1 MDINENESMLQK
13 DFKQRDVQRMR
24 NLITKNY
31 GDKTVTQAGYT
42 KEIVEHKEGDVWE
55 ENGKQWTIKNGL
67 KQNITRLDNIKK
79 SLIIPLTCPNC
90 SKPMKNDTLNKKMW
104 PIHKMCFDCVIT
116 METKLKRE
124 GKFEEYER
132 NMTKRGIETYIK
144 ELEEALLEL
153 SLSTTEDESVVT
165 ESGDIE
171 HWVGGNID
179 KQKILQDLQ
188 EHIQKLKDIV
198 GY

>member
-1 MDINENESMLQK
+1 MANESMLQK

-42 KEIVEHKEGDVWE
+42 KETVEHKEGDIWE

-132 NMTKRGIETYIK
+132 NMTRKGIETYIK

-153 SLSTTEDESVVT
+153 SLSTTEDESIVT

-198 GY
+198 NS

>member
-1 MDINENESMLQK
+1 MANESMLQK
-13 DFKQRDVQRMR
+13 DFKSRDVQRMR

-42 KEIVEHKEGDVWE
+42 KETIEHKESDVWE

-79 SLIIPLTCPNC
+79 SLIIPLICPSC

-132 NMTKRGIETYIK
+132 NMTRKGIETYIK

-153 SLSTTEDESVVT
+153 SLSTTEDESIVT

-179 KQKILQDLQ
+179 NHKIIQDLQ
-188 EHIQKLKDIV
+188 EHIRELKDIV

>member
-1 MDINENESMLQK
+1 MANESMLQK

-124 GKFEEYER
+124 GKFEEYES
-132 NMTKRGIETYIK
+132 NMTKKGIETYIK

-153 SLSTTEDESVVT
+153 SLSTTEDESIVT

>member
-1 MDINENESMLQK
+1 MANESMLQK

-42 KEIVEHKEGDVWE
+42 KETVEHKEGDVWE

-79 SLIIPLTCPNC
+79 SLIIPLTCPSC

-132 NMTKRGIETYIK
+132 NMTRKGIETYIK

-153 SLSTTEDESVVT
+153 SLSTTEDESIVT

-198 GY
+198 EY

>member
-1 MDINENESMLQK
+1 MTNESMLQK

-42 KEIVEHKEGDVWE
+42 KETIEHKEGDVWE
-55 ENGKQWTIKNGL
+55 ENGKTWTIKNSL
-67 KQNITRLDNIKK
+67 KQTITRLDSIKK
-79 SLIIPLTCPNC
+79 SIMLPLTCPNC

-104 PIHKMCFDCVIT
+104 PIHKMCFNCVIT

-132 NMTKRGIETYIK
+132 NMTRKGIETYIK

-153 SLSTTEDESVVT
+153 SLSTTEDQSIVT

-171 HWVGGNID
+171 NWVGGNID

-198 GY
+198 NS

>member
-1 MDINENESMLQK
+1 MANESMLQK

-42 KEIVEHKEGDVWE
+42 KEYTERKEGDVWE
-55 ENGKQWTIKNGL
+55 ENGKTWTIKNGL
-67 KQNITRLDNIKK
+67 KQTITRLDSIKK
-79 SLIIPLTCPNC
+79 SIMLPLTCPNC

-132 NMTKRGIETYIK
+132 NMTRKGIETYIK

-153 SLSTTEDESVVT
+153 SLSTTEDESIVT

-198 GY
+198 NS

>member
-1 MDINENESMLQK
+1 MANESMLQK

-90 SKPMKNDTLNKKMW
+90 SKPMKNDILNKKMW

-132 NMTKRGIETYIK
+132 NMTRKGIETYIK

>member
-1 MDINENESMLQK
+1 
-13 DFKQRDVQRMR
+13 MR

-42 KEIVEHKEGDVWE
+42 KETVEHKEGDVWE

-132 NMTKRGIETYIK
+132 NMTRKGIETYIK

-153 SLSTTEDESVVT
+153 SLSTTEDESIVT

-198 GY
+198 NS

>member
-1 MDINENESMLQK
+1 MANESMLQK

-42 KEIVEHKEGDVWE
+42 KENIERKEGDVWE
-55 ENGKQWTIKNGL
+55 ENGKTWTIKNGL
-67 KQNITRLDNIKK
+67 KQTITRLDSIKK
-79 SLIIPLTCPNC
+79 SLMLPLTCPNC
-90 SKPMKNDTLNKKMW
+90 GKSMKNNTLNNKMW

-132 NMTKRGIETYIK
+132 NMTRRGIETYIK

-153 SLSTTEDESVVT
+153 SLSTTEDESIIT
-165 ESGDIE
+165 ESGDVE

>member
-1 MDINENESMLQK
+1 MANESMLQK

-42 KEIVEHKEGDVWE
+42 KETIEHKEGDVWE

-132 NMTKRGIETYIK
+132 NMTKKGIETYIK

-153 SLSTTEDESVVT
+153 SLSTTEDESIVT

-198 GY
+198 GH

>member
-1 MDINENESMLQK
+1 MANESMLQK

-42 KEIVEHKEGDVWE
+42 KETVEHKEGDVWE
-55 ENGKQWTIKNGL
+55 ENGKQWTIKNNL

-132 NMTKRGIETYIK
+132 NMTRKGIETYIK

-153 SLSTTEDESVVT
+153 SLSTTEDESIVT

-198 GY
+198 EY

>member
-1 MDINENESMLQK
+1 MANESMLQK

-132 NMTKRGIETYIK
+132 NMTKKGIETYIK

-153 SLSTTEDESVVT
+153 SLSTSDDESIVT

-198 GY
+198 NS

>member
-1 MDINENESMLQK
+1 MANESMLQK
-13 DFKQRDVQRMR
+13 DFKSRDVQRMR

-42 KEIVEHKEGDVWE
+42 KKTAEYKEGDIWE

-132 NMTKRGIETYIK
+132 NMTRKGIETYIK

-153 SLSTTEDESVVT
+153 SLFTTEDESIVT

>member
-1 MDINENESMLQK
+1 MANESMLQK

-79 SLIIPLTCPNC
+79 SLMIPLTCPNC
-90 SKPMKNDTLNKKMW
+90 SKPMKNDILNKKMW

-132 NMTKRGIETYIK
+132 NMTRKGIETYIK

-153 SLSTTEDESVVT
+153 SLSTTEDESIVT

-171 HWVGGNID
+171 HWVGGNVD
-179 KQKILQDLQ
+179 KQKIIQDLQ

>member
-1 MDINENESMLQK
+1 MANESMLQK

-42 KEIVEHKEGDVWE
+42 KEIIEHKEGDVWE

-90 SKPMKNDTLNKKMW
+90 SKPMKNDILNKKMW

-132 NMTKRGIETYIK
+132 NMTRKGIETYIK

-153 SLSTTEDESVVT
+153 SLSTTEDESIVT

>member
-1 MDINENESMLQK
+1 MANESMLQK

-42 KEIVEHKEGDVWE
+42 KEHVERKEGDVWE

-90 SKPMKNDTLNKKMW
+90 TKPMKNDTLNKKMW

-116 METKLKRE
+116 METELKRT

-132 NMTKRGIETYIK
+132 NMTRKGIETYIK

-153 SLSTTEDESVVT
+153 SLSTEDESIVT

-179 KQKILQDLQ
+179 KQKIIQDLQ

-198 GY
+198 NS

>member
-1 MDINENESMLQK
+1 MANESMLQK

-42 KEIVEHKEGDVWE
+42 KEIVEHKEGDIWE
-55 ENGKQWTIKNGL
+55 ENGKQWTIKNSL

-79 SLIIPLTCPNC
+79 SLMIPLTCPNC

-132 NMTKRGIETYIK
+132 NMTRKGIETYIK

>member
-1 MDINENESMLQK
+1 MANESMLQK

-42 KEIVEHKEGDVWE
+42 KETIEHKEGDIWE
-55 ENGKQWTIKNGL
+55 ENGKQWTIKNSL

-79 SLIIPLTCPNC
+79 SLMIPLTCPNC

-132 NMTKRGIETYIK
+132 NMTRKGIETYIK

-153 SLSTTEDESVVT
+153 SLSTTEDESIVT

>member
-1 MDINENESMLQK
+1 MANESMLQK

-42 KEIVEHKEGDVWE
+42 KETVEHKEGDVWE

-90 SKPMKNDTLNKKMW
+90 SKPMKNDILNKKMW

-132 NMTKRGIETYIK
+132 NMTRKGIETYIK

-153 SLSTTEDESVVT
+153 SLSTTEDESIVT

-171 HWVGGNID
+171 HWVGGNVD

>member
-1 MDINENESMLQK
+1 
-13 DFKQRDVQRMR
+13 MR

-42 KEIVEHKEGDVWE
+42 KEIIEHKEGDIWE

-132 NMTKRGIETYIK
+132 NMTRRGIETYIK

-153 SLSTTEDESVVT
+153 SLSTTEDESIVT

-198 GY
+198 NS

>member
-1 MDINENESMLQK
+1 MANESMLQK

-42 KEIVEHKEGDVWE
+42 KEIVEHKEGDIWE

-132 NMTKRGIETYIK
+132 NMTKKGIETYIK

-153 SLSTTEDESVVT
+153 SLSTTEDQSIVT

-171 HWVGGNID
+171 NWVGGNIN
-179 KQKILQDLQ
+179 KQKIIQDLQ

>member
-1 MDINENESMLQK
+1 MLQK

-42 KEIVEHKEGDVWE
+42 KETVEHKEGDVWE

-67 KQNITRLDNIKK
+67 KQYITRLDNIKK

-132 NMTKRGIETYIK
+132 NMTRKGIETYIK

-153 SLSTTEDESVVT
+153 SLSTTEDESIVT

-198 GY
+198 EY

>member
-1 MDINENESMLQK
+1 MANESMLQK

-42 KEIVEHKEGDVWE
+42 KEIIEHKEGDIWE

-132 NMTKRGIETYIK
+132 NMTRRGIETYIK

-153 SLSTTEDESVVT
+153 SLSTTEDESIVT

-198 GY
+198 NS

>member
-1 MDINENESMLQK
+1 MANESMLQK

-90 SKPMKNDTLNKKMW
+90 SKPMKNDILNKKMW

-132 NMTKRGIETYIK
+132 NMTKKGIETYIK

>member
-1 MDINENESMLQK
+1 MANESMLQK

-79 SLIIPLTCPNC
+79 SLMIPLTCPNC

-116 METKLKRE
+116 METELKRT

-132 NMTKRGIETYIK
+132 NMTKKGIETYIK

>member
-1 MDINENESMLQK
+1 MANESMLQK

-24 NLITKNY
+24 NIITKNY

-42 KEIVEHKEGDVWE
+42 KETIEHKEGDIWE

-79 SLIIPLTCPNC
+79 SLIIPLTCPSCN
-90 SKPMKNDTLNKKMW
+90 KPMKNDTLNKKMW

-132 NMTKRGIETYIK
+132 NMTRRGIETYIK

-153 SLSTTEDESVVT
+153 SLSTTEDESIVT

-198 GY
+198 NS

>member
-1 MDINENESMLQK
+1 MANESMLQK

-42 KEIVEHKEGDVWE
+42 KEIIEHKEGDVWE

-132 NMTKRGIETYIK
+132 NMTKKGIETYIK

-198 GY
+198 GH

>member
-1 MDINENESMLQK
+1 MLQK
-13 DFKQRDVQRMR
+13 DFKSRDVQRMR

-42 KEIVEHKEGDVWE
+42 KETVIYKEGDVWE

-79 SLIIPLTCPNC
+79 SLMIPLTCPNC

-132 NMTKRGIETYIK
+132 NMTKKGIETYIK

-153 SLSTTEDESVVT
+153 SLSTTEDQSIVT

-171 HWVGGNID
+171 NWVGGNID

-198 GY
+198 NS

>member
-1 MDINENESMLQK
+1 MANESMLQK

-42 KEIVEHKEGDVWE
+42 KETVEHKEGDVWE

-198 GY
+198 GH

>member
-1 MDINENESMLQK
+1 MANESMLQK

-42 KEIVEHKEGDVWE
+42 KETVEHKEGDVWE

-132 NMTKRGIETYIK
+132 NMTRKGIETYIK

-153 SLSTTEDESVVT
+153 SLSTTEDESIVT

-198 GY
+198 EY

>member
-1 MDINENESMLQK
+1 MANESMLQK

-132 NMTKRGIETYIK
+132 NMTRKGIETYIK

-179 KQKILQDLQ
+179 KQKIIQDLQ

>member
-1 MDINENESMLQK
+1 MANESMLQK

-42 KEIVEHKEGDVWE
+42 KENIERKEGDVWE
-55 ENGKQWTIKNGL
+55 ENGKTWTIKNGL
-67 KQNITRLDNIKK
+67 KQTITRLDSIKK
-79 SLIIPLTCPNC
+79 SLMLPLTCPNC
-90 SKPMKNDTLNKKMW
+90 GKSMKNNTLNNKMW

-132 NMTKRGIETYIK
+132 NMTKKGIETYIK

-153 SLSTTEDESVVT
+153 SLSTTEDESIIT
-165 ESGDIE
+165 ESGDVE

>member
-1 MDINENESMLQK
+1 MLQK

-24 NLITKNY
+24 NLVSKKY

-42 KEIVEHKEGDVWE
+42 KATIEHKEGDVWE

-79 SLIIPLTCPNC
+79 SLIIPLTCPSC

-132 NMTKRGIETYIK
+132 NMTRKGIETYIK

-153 SLSTTEDESVVT
+153 SLSTTEDKSIVT

-198 GY
+198 NS

>member
-1 MDINENESMLQK
+1 MANESMLQK

-42 KEIVEHKEGDVWE
+42 KEYTERKEGDVWE

-67 KQNITRLDNIKK
+67 KQTITRLDNIKK
-79 SLIIPLTCPNC
+79 SLMLPLTCPNC
-90 SKPMKNDTLNKKMW
+90 GKPVKNNTLNKKMW
-104 PIHKMCFDCVIT
+104 PIHKMCFDCVIV

-132 NMTKRGIETYIK
+132 NMTRRGIETYIK
-144 ELEEALLEL
+144 ELEDALLEL
-153 SLSTTEDESVVT
+153 SLSTTEDESIVT

-179 KQKILQDLQ
+179 KQKIIQDLQ
-188 EHIQKLKDIV
+188 EYVQKLKDIV
-198 GY
+198 NS

>member
-1 MDINENESMLQK
+1 MANESMLQK

-132 NMTKRGIETYIK
+132 NMTRKGIETYIK

-153 SLSTTEDESVVT
+153 SLSTTEDESIVT

-198 GY
+198 EY

>member
-1 MDINENESMLQK
+1 MANESMLQK
-13 DFKQRDVQRMR
+13 DFKSRDVQRMR

-42 KEIVEHKEGDVWE
+42 KETVEHKEGNVWE

-104 PIHKMCFDCVIT
+104 PIHKMCFNCVIT

-132 NMTKRGIETYIK
+132 NMTKKGIETYIK

-153 SLSTTEDESVVT
+153 SLSTTEDESIVT

-179 KQKILQDLQ
+179 KQKIIQDLQ
-188 EHIQKLKDIV
+188 EHIRELKDIV

>member
-1 MDINENESMLQK
+1 MANESMLQK

-42 KEIVEHKEGDVWE
+42 KETVEHKEGDVWE

-132 NMTKRGIETYIK
+132 NMTRKGIKTYIK

-153 SLSTTEDESVVT
+153 SLSTTEDESIVT

-198 GY
+198 EY

>member
-1 MDINENESMLQK
+1 MANESMLQK

-79 SLIIPLTCPNC
+79 SLIIPLTCHNC

-132 NMTKRGIETYIK
+132 NMTKKGIETYIK

-153 SLSTTEDESVVT
+153 SLSTTEDESIVT

-171 HWVGGNID
+171 HWVGGNVD

-198 GY
+198 GH

>member
-1 MDINENESMLQK
+1 MANESMLQK

-42 KEIVEHKEGDVWE
+42 KETIEHKEGDIWE
-55 ENGKQWTIKNGL
+55 ENGKQWTIKNSL

-79 SLIIPLTCPNC
+79 SLMIPLTCPNC

-132 NMTKRGIETYIK
+132 NMTKKGIETYIK

-153 SLSTTEDESVVT
+153 SLSTTEDQSIVT

-171 HWVGGNID
+171 NWVGGNID
-179 KQKILQDLQ
+179 KQKIIQDLQ